1 MSRLSARK
9 LPPNPYK
16 RSPIKKLED
25 LAGRAQERK
34 KLRYY
39 LSLAASGDNPHLAL
53 IGQRGS
59 GKTSLLNA
67 AEALA
72 RESKLLPVRLD
83 MNELKAKSQGR
94 FWHDLYQTLA
104 LSMVKVGC
112 WGGEFGPI
120 YAELLRMMHSRQPG
134 ALDKAVL
141 QMPFVFSCNNGPIDD
156 FDCPDA
162 LIINDFGACL
172 TELRAKGFSGLAF
185 LIDEADCLGKNVP
198 LLQMFRNIF
207 QVVDHCSLLL
217 AGTEAVFP
225 ALSEVF
231 SRTISGLVPAWA
243 GQIVMDGRDLTR
255 ATPAQ
260 VLAAGVAHVPEGRR
274 LFSVMS
280 VDDNLR
286 MGAYLRND
294 EADVRRD
301 LAQIYDLFPILGD
314 RRWQEAGTLSG
325 GEQQMCAIGRGI
337 MSRPRLLMIDE
348 LSLGLAPKALEQLG
362 EALVQIR
369 RTRDLAIL
377 LVEQDVLAALELSDR
392 AFVIDRGQVSFSG
405 PADQVAQ
412 DPKVREAY
420 LGEL

>member
-1 MSRLSARK
+1 MTAPRLHVSQ
-9 LPPNPYK
+9 
-16 RSPIKKLED
+16 LESGYGKVQVLWGID
-25 LAGRAQERK
+25 LDV
-34 KLRYY
+34 
-39 LSLAASGDNPHLAL
+39 AASEIVCV
-53 IGQRGS
+53 IGSNGA
-59 GKTSLLNA
+59 GKSTLL
-67 AEALA
+67 
-72 RESKLLPVRLD
+72 
-83 MNELKAKSQGR
+83 
-94 FWHDLYQTLA
+94 
-104 LSMVKVGC
+104 
-112 WGGEFGPI
+112 
-120 YAELLRMMHSRQPG
+120 
-134 ALDKAVL
+134 
-141 QMPFVFSCNNGPIDD
+141 
-156 FDCPDA
+156 
-162 LIINDFGACL
+162 
-172 TELRAKGFSGLAF
+172 
-185 LIDEADCLGKNVP
+185 
-198 LLQMFRNIF
+198 
-207 QVVDHCSLLL
+207 
-217 AGTEAVFP
+217 
-225 ALSEVF
+225 
-231 SRTISGLVPAWA
+231 RTISGLVPAWA
-243 GQIVMDGRDLTR
+243 GQIVMDGCDLTR